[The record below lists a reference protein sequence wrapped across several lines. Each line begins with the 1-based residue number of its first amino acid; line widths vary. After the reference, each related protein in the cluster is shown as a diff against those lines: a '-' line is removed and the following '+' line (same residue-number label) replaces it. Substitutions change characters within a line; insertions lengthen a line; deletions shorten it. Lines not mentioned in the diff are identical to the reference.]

1 MKKLYIEPEIEF
13 VKFVLKNEV
22 LFHSAFESGGKNLN
36 WDWDPG
42 EEPLPDPDD

>member
-1 MKKLYIEPEIEF
+1 MPVFEIRE
-13 VKFVLKNEV
+13 FVLKNEV

-42 EEPLPDPDD
+42 EEQIIPDE